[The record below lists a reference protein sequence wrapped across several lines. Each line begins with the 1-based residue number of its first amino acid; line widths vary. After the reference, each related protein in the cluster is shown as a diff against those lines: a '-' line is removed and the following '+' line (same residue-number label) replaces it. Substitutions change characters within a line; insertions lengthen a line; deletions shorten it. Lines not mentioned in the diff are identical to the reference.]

1 MLDTQNEMDY
11 WRKFMGNLLKI
22 VVWILLALFI
32 ISLVITYWYVF
43 FIIAIIVAI
52 VWWLKLKNNKSPVTS
67 KHANTAVHGPS
78 SVIKID
84 NVANINKVKEQNSEP
99 IKNDDQ
105 PCETSIDSH
114 NTEFED
120 TDDNIKLADNLY
132 LGDILFLNWLN
143 GKEINEHVPGY
154 IVNAFDINPI
164 VEKRKLKSGN
174 YIKEGS
180 IGWRL
185 NKLKVTDLK
194 TILRNNNKK
203 VSGRKKDLIQR
214 IQDNIDQKQYIQQLP
229 HVFELSDKG
238 HELLIKYK
246 LIIWAHSNSWLIEPR
261 NFLPYIESD
270 KSPIEISINLH
281 EEKLKQII
289 KSPSHSDYYEFERYE
304 DYLANLYGDLDDEEN
319 YVQHTINSAFLDY
332 FLINSS
338 VSGFYIEP
346 NYYDTTRIQS
356 QLINLIQKVPNINDL
371 IFKAAIANFIK
382 DYSSILPDYV
392 KSNPEQMLKVL
403 KDNITLSPQE
413 LHHKRV
419 VYLKKHIVF
428 E

>member
-1 MLDTQNEMDY
+1 
-11 WRKFMGNLLKI
+11 MGDLLKI
-22 VVWILLALFI
+22 IGWILLGLFAL
-32 ISLVITYWYVF
+32 SLVIAYWYVF
-43 FIIAIIVAI
+43 LILVIIMAILYWFKV
-52 VWWLKLKNNKSPVTS
+52 KNNRSSINPKHVKTS
-67 KHANTAVHGPS
+67 KHGPLT
-78 SVIKID
+78 VIKSNYEVNND
-84 NVANINKVKEQNSEP
+84 KVKEQNSESL
-99 IKNDDQ
+99 IKNGVQSEESSTDF
-105 PCETSIDSH
+105 T
-114 NTEFED
+114 NTEYEH

-143 GKEINEHVPGY
+143 GKEINEPVPGY
-154 IVNAFDINPI
+154 IVNTFDINPI

-174 YIKEGS
+174 YIEEGS

-203 VSGRKKDLIQR
+203 VSGRKKELIQR
-214 IQDNIDQKQYIQQLP
+214 IQDNIDQKQYIKHLP
-229 HVFELSDKG
+229 HVFALSDKG

-246 LIIWAHSNSWLIEPR
+246 LIIWAHSNSWLIEPKY
-261 NFLPYIESD
+261 FLPYIKSD

-304 DYLANLYGDLDDEEN
+304 DYLANLYDDLDDEEN

-371 IFKAAIANFIK
+371 ILKGTIAKFIK
-382 DYSSILPDYV
+382 DYANILPNYI
-392 KSNPEQMLKVL
+392 KNNSEQMLIIL
-403 KDNITLSPQE
+403 KDSFKLSPQE
-413 LHHKRV
+413 LHRKRLIN
-419 VYLKKHIVF
+419 LKKYITF
-428 E
+428 DTTEF